1 MKVPDNL
8 LFSIFQQQDA
18 RVRKNLSEK
27 TLEIST
33 GRRLQDI
40 SEDPPS
46 TYHVLNLKKEIA
58 QLSQYSKNRLF
69 ADTVLSYMDSSLGK
83 VVDTLNQLYAKT
95 IQAKNQV
102 LQKEEL
108 RAIGEYFSSNLK
120 ALIDRANDQLGGN
133 YLFGGASLTQK
144 PFDEN
149 TLSYMASPEDFK
161 VWLTENLQVSVF
173 LKGGETFGLNV
184 AISQATFASPGVNF
198 NTAGTLS
205 ISVGN
210 VSLNVSYT
218 TTQTLNDLANFINS
232 NYSNLVN
239 AKVSQNPDGSYSL
252 MLMPVDISKDI
263 SVQDTSGG
271 DFDAGASDFYYPNV
285 LQAVKRM
292 GDKLLGGMY
301 PDDSD
306 LMLLQRAFDRVSFRR
321 SQVGSVLASVK
332 DLQPMQ
338 ESLQDSLN
346 NQKSDI
352 EDADLSTS
360 IMEYTRYRLAYEA
373 LMNIIADQKDMTILR
388 YLK

>member
-346 NQKSDI
+346 KQKSDI